1 MTALRWVSWAAV
13 SSEPQVKDKVSID
26 DQLNVNREH
35 CAHHGGQLVAE
46 LVVPGQ
52 SRNIVLFEEACR
64 RIDAYARLKELID
77 QKAFDVL
84 VFLNRSR
91 LGRKAS
97 LSMAVVELCHES
109 GIVTFETENPPATL
123 AVPQTSHDDMLLG
136 AIKSV
141 GAQREI
147 QQLTERHRMGMLGRI
162 KRGELPSRV
171 PYGYIARFDEHGT
184 RSIEIDEAAASVI
197 QRIFAEYLAGSGTP
211 VIADRLNADGIPTP
225 LGRRWESINVRSILD
240 NIWRY
245 AGMTEV
251 NRRSKRNRP
260 YVRAPG
266 NWPAIITVEL
276 AERIVAERQQRRAH
290 RRLAN
295 TTYLLS
301 GLCWC
306 MRCNRRM
313 HVRSQA
319 PKRPNQRRVEQIVC
333 TGPHDQRSVSYKR
346 IVSVLRS
353 RIAELK
359 HFDRDELTGANTMAE
374 SLAGQIEQ
382 QLATLN
388 DLAARIQRADDAY
401 VAGRMDAARYGRQV
415 EQIEMQR
422 ITVETEI
429 DRLRQLL
436 ADDTARGTHRQRLE
450 ETATAGLAM
459 LDHPD
464 PAVANIWLRNH
475 VRIWID
481 GYSVA
486 AVEWI

>member
-1 MTALRWVSWAAV
+1 MSSLRWVSWAAV

-26 DQLNVNREH
+26 DQLRVNREH

-64 RIDAYARLKELID
+64 RIDAYARLKDLID

-109 GIVTFETENPPATL
+109 GMITFETENPPATL
-123 AVPQTSHDDMLLG
+123 AMPQTSHDDMLLG

-162 KRGELPSRV
+162 RRGELPSRV
-171 PYGYIARFDEHGT
+171 PYGYVARFDEYGN
-184 RSIEIDEAAASVI
+184 RSIEIDETAAGVI
-197 QRIFAEYLAGSGTP
+197 RRIFAEYLKGSGTP
-211 VIADRLNADGIPTP
+211 VIADRLNIDRIPTP
-225 LGRRWESINVRSILD
+225 LGRRWEPINVRSILD

-266 NWPAIITVEL
+266 NWPAIITVDL
-276 AERIVAERQQRRAH
+276 AERVIAERQQRRSH

-306 MRCNRRM
+306 IRCHQRM

-319 PKRPNQRRVEQIVC
+319 PKRPHQQRVEQLVC
-333 TGPHDQRSVSYKR
+333 TGPHDKRSISYKR
-346 IVSVLRS
+346 IVKVLRS
-353 RIAELK
+353 RIVELQ
-359 HFDRDELTGANTMAE
+359 HLDLDALTGANTMADN
-374 SLAGQIEQ
+374 LAVQIEQ
-382 QLATLN
+382 QQATLK
-388 DLAARIQRADDAY
+388 DLESRIQRADDAY
-401 VAGRMDAARYGRQV
+401 VAGRMDAIRYGRQV
-415 EQIEMQR
+415 EQIEAQR
-422 ITVETEI
+422 IAIETEI
-429 DRLRQLL
+429 GRLRRLL
-436 ADDTARGTHRQRLE
+436 ADEAARGTHRQRLE
-450 ETATAGLAM
+450 ETATLGLAM
-459 LDHPD
+459 LDNPD
-464 PAVANIWLRNH
+464 PTAANIWLRNH